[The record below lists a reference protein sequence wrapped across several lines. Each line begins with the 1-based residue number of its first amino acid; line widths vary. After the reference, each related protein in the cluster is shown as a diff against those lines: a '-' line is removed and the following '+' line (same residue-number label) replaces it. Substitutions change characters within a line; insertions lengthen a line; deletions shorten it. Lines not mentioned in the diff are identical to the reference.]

1 MRKPCFRNRLDITVF
16 FNEDAVRAIHHDFAD
31 IGIENEVLDRAEKR
45 KNQFE
50 AIHHNSPWASCRKY
64 DLLMLL

>member
-31 IGIENEVLDRAEKR
+31 IGIENEVLDRARNGRISSKP
-45 KNQFE
+45 F
-50 AIHHNSPWASCRKY
+50 ITT
-64 DLLMLL
+64 LLGRVVENTIC